1 MIERQLSEVMVAEQ
15 TPVTSPLS
23 NDGAGEVPALLGAPA
38 KG

>member
-23 NDGAGEVPALLGAPA
+23 NDGDDDALALLGAPA